1 MNDRGP
7 FLWLSKKAPPAGFSE
22 LPRGGMC
29 LSTFLFVTRK
39 DRILLGKYADDPK
52 WEELAGLDADRRRTN
67 ANGWTIPA
75 SHLKFGED
83 PRDAARRIGEH
94 IVRMSG
100 ARYSEPRTE
109 VDLYPSKMVPGEM
122 HYDIWF
128 LVDAAPPNTYEPQ
141 PPAWYTELRWHD
153 PRTAPAS
160 EYARGHEDVVA
171 RWLTSHSEG
180 TRRAAESTR

>member
-7 FLWLSKKAPPAGFSE
+7 FLWLSKKAPPAGFSD

-29 LSTFLFVTRK
+29 VCAFLFVTRNG
-39 DRILLGKYADDPK
+39 RILLGKYADDST
-52 WEELAGLDADRRRTN
+52 WEELAGLEPERRRTN

-83 PRDAARRIGEH
+83 PRDAARRIGER
-94 IVRMSG
+94 VLRMQG

-109 VDLYPSKMVPGEM
+109 VDLYPSKMFPGEM

-128 LVDAAPPNTYEPQ
+128 LVDASPTTAYEAEAPP
-141 PPAWYTELRWHD
+141 WYTELGWQD
-153 PRTAPAS
+153 PRTTPAS

-171 RWLTSHSEG
+171 RWLTTRSE
-180 TRRAAESTR
+180 TTHRAAGSAG

>member
-7 FLWLSKKAPPAGFSE
+7 FLWLSKKAPPAGFSD

-29 LSTFLFVTRK
+29 VCAFLFVTRNG
-39 DRILLGKYADDPK
+39 RILLGKYADDPT
-52 WEELAGLDADRRRTN
+52 WEELAGLDPERRQTN

-83 PRDAARRIGEH
+83 PRETARRVGEQ
-94 IVRMSG
+94 ILQMQG
-100 ARYSEPRTE
+100 ARYAEPRSE

-128 LVDAAPPNTYEPQ
+128 FVDAT
-141 PPAWYTELRWHD
+141 PPAAYEAHALPWYTEMRWHD
-153 PRTAPAS
+153 PKGLSAS

-171 RWLTSHSEG
+171 RWLAVRPG
-180 TRRAAESTR
+180 RRRPV